1 MKKVLMA
8 FLTIVMLLSL
18 AGCGSASKPEAT
30 VGEFCEALKTLDM
43 ETASSCFA
51 SGNSGLKNPY
61 AEGNTE
67 KQNIFTEQA
76 VAYFTNCVNE
86 MTYTVGEPAIEG
98 DKAVVPVTFTYVDAG
113 PVVSAALEEYLP
125 QAFMLSFSSVDDSV
139 VKDLFDTIFA
149 EKVETVSTETAT
161 VTVEFVCVKQE
172 KEWKLQGL
180 NDTVRHEI
188 NNILS
193 CNITKD
199 SDLNSAMTA
208 LGVQNQLKNAFGQMY
223 QQYKQ

>member
-1 MKKVLMA
+1 
-8 FLTIVMLLSL
+8 
-18 AGCGSASKPEAT
+18 
-30 VGEFCEALKTLDM
+30 
-43 ETASSCFA
+43 
-51 SGNSGLKNPY
+51 
-61 AEGNTE
+61 
-67 KQNIFTEQA
+67 
-76 VAYFTNCVNE
+76 
-86 MTYTVGEPAIEG
+86 
-98 DKAVVPVTFTYVDAG
+98 
-113 PVVSAALEEYLP
+113 
-125 QAFMLSFSSVDDSV
+125 MLSFSSVDDSV